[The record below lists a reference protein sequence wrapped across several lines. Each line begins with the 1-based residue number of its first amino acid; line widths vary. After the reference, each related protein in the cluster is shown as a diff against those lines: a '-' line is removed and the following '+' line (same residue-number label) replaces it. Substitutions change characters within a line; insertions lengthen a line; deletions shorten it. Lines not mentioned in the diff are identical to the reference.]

1 MVRHLRWLP
10 LGPILLLVLGC
21 QSTYYGAM
29 EKFGYHKRDILVE
42 RVEEGRDDQQAAK
55 EQFQSALDQFSALVG
70 FKGGDLRALYDR
82 LSGELG
88 KCRDRAKAVTNRI
101 QSIENVAAALF
112 EEWET
117 ELNQYS
123 NPDLKQRSERA
134 LRDTQQRYG
143 QLIAAMKRAESRMP
157 PILTAFNDQVLFLK
171 HNLNAQAVA
180 SLEGDVAE
188 MENDIAALI
197 AEMNAAIAEADAFI
211 EGMGQ
216 G

>member
-1 MVRHLRWLP
+1 MVRHLQRLP
-10 LGPILLLVLGC
+10 LGLVLLLVLGC

-55 EQFQSALDQFSALVG
+55 QQFQSALDQFSALVG

-82 LSGELG
+82 LNGELG

-101 QSIENVAAALF
+101 QSIESVAAALF

>member
-1 MVRHLRWLP
+1 MLRHLQWLP
-10 LGPILLLVLGC
+10 LGPVLLLVLGC

-82 LSGELG
+82 LNSELG

-101 QSIENVAAALF
+101 QSIESVAAALF

-123 NPDLKQRSERA
+123 NPELRQRSERT
-134 LRDTQQRYG
+134 LRDTQKRYG

-188 MENDIAALI
+188 MEDDIAALI

>member
-1 MVRHLRWLP
+1 MVRHLQWLP
-10 LGPILLLVLGC
+10 LGLVLLLVLGC

-55 EQFQSALDQFSALVG
+55 QQFQSALDQFSALVG

-82 LSGELG
+82 LNGELG

-101 QSIENVAAALF
+101 QSIESVAAALF

>member
-1 MVRHLRWLP
+1 MVRHLQWLP
-10 LGPILLLVLGC
+10 LGLVLLLVLGC

-55 EQFQSALDQFSALVG
+55 QQFQSALDQFSALVG

-82 LSGELG
+82 LNGELS

-101 QSIENVAAALF
+101 QSIESVAAALF